1 MANLDQ
7 KRQHQGH
14 LMHPIPYGV
23 PMDAAANPW
32 LALDGELREQ
42 GKRAPLAPPVRA
54 VVCVTVHVDGPAVE
68 VGRKQLPVGP
78 HTAGRYAI
86 RRGVP
91 RHLEI
96 LARHRVPA
104 TFFACG
110 YDVEHY
116 PAIFHDILA
125 AGHEIAAHGYLH
137 EAWDLGDD
145 EPAVLEKTHRIIQ
158 RELGVTPVGWCSP
171 SGRKSHRSLPTLRR
185 LGYCYDASEKDR
197 DRPYMAQ
204 ALDAADD
211 FVMLP
216 NNTVS
221 LDDYPFY
228 FTGHSLAAEA
238 CENWIE
244 EFEALRQ
251 GEGYV
256 HLTVHPKAAGGSGTP
271 ARAAAFE
278 RFLAH
283 VSSQPD
289 VHCMTLEALARH
301 CLAHPDAWRTE

>member
-1 MANLDQ
+1 MQA
-7 KRQHQGH
+7 
-14 LMHPIPYGV
+14 IPYGV
-23 PMDAAANPW
+23 PLDAVANPW
-32 LALDGELREQ
+32 LALDHELRAE
-42 GKRAPLAPPVRA
+42 GRRAPSAPPVRA

-68 VGRKQLPVGP
+68 VGRKQFPGAGI

-96 LARHRVPA
+96 LARHAMPA

-116 PAIFHDILA
+116 PDTFRAILA

-137 EAWDLGDD
+137 EAWDLGED
-145 EPAVLEKTHRIIQ
+145 EPALLEKTHTLIQ
-158 RELGVTPVGWCSP
+158 RQLGVTPVGWCSP
-171 SGRKSHRSLPTLRR
+171 SGRKSHRTLPTLRR

-197 DRPYMAQ
+197 DRPYLPAEGG
-204 ALDAADD
+204 DG

-238 CENWIE
+238 CDNWIE

-251 GEGYV
+251 AEGYI

-271 ARAAAFE
+271 ARAAAMD
-278 RFLAH
+278 RFLAY
-283 VSSQPD
+283 VGAQPD
-289 VHCMTLEALARH
+289 VHCMTLAALARH
-301 CLAHPDAWRTE
+301 CLAHPAAWRTA

>member
-1 MANLDQ
+1 MQA
-7 KRQHQGH
+7 
-14 LMHPIPYGV
+14 IPYGV
-23 PMDAAANPW
+23 PLDAAANPW
-32 LALDGELREQ
+32 LALDHELRAE
-42 GKRAPLAPPVRA
+42 GRRAPSAPPVRA

-68 VGRKQLPVGP
+68 VGRKQFPSAGI

-96 LARHRVPA
+96 LARHAMPA

-116 PAIFHDILA
+116 PDTFRAILA

-137 EAWDLGDD
+137 EAWDLGED
-145 EPAVLEKTHRIIQ
+145 EPALLEKTHTLIQ
-158 RELGVTPVGWCSP
+158 RQLGVTPVGWCSP
-171 SGRKSHRSLPTLRR
+171 SGRKSHRTLPTLCR

-197 DRPYMAQ
+197 DRPYLPAEGG
-204 ALDAADD
+204 DG

-238 CENWIE
+238 CDNWIE

-251 GEGYV
+251 AEGYI

-271 ARAAAFE
+271 ARAAAMD
-278 RFLAH
+278 RFLAY
-283 VSSQPD
+283 VGAQPD
-289 VHCMTLEALARH
+289 VHCMTLAALARH
-301 CLAHPDAWRTE
+301 CLAHPAAWRTA

>member
-1 MANLDQ
+1 MQ
-7 KRQHQGH
+7 R
-14 LMHPIPYGV
+14 IPYGV
-23 PMDAAANPW
+23 PPDAYPNPW
-32 LALDGELREQ
+32 LPLDRELRAR
-42 GKRAPLAPPVRA
+42 GRRGADAPPVRA
-54 VVCVTVHVDGPAVE
+54 VLCVTVHVDGPAVE
-68 VGRKQLPVGP
+68 VGRKQFPAGP

-96 LARHRVPA
+96 LARHRMPA

-116 PAIFHDILA
+116 PAVFRDILA

-137 EAWDLGDD
+137 EAWDLGED
-145 EPAVLEKTHRIIQ
+145 EPALLEKTHRIIQ

-171 SGRKSHRSLPTLRR
+171 SGRKSHRTLPALRR
-185 LGYCYDASEKDR
+185 LGYCYDASEKDQ
-197 DRPYMAQ
+197 DRPYLPEGGAT
-204 ALDAADD
+204 DD

-238 CENWIE
+238 CDNWKQ
-244 EFEALRQ
+244 EFEALRRA
-251 GEGYV
+251 EGYV

-271 ARAAAFE
+271 ARAAALD

-283 VSSQPD
+283 AAAQPD
-289 VHCMTLEALARH
+289 VHVMTLEALARH
-301 CLAHPDAWRTE
+301 CLARPDAWRSA

>member
-1 MANLDQ
+1 MQ
-7 KRQHQGH
+7 R
-14 LMHPIPYGV
+14 IPYGV
-23 PMDAAANPW
+23 PLDARSNPW
-32 LALDGELREQ
+32 LPLDRELRAQ
-42 GKRAPLAPPVRA
+42 GLRAAGAVPVRA

-68 VGRKQLPVGP
+68 VGRKQFPAGP

-96 LARHRVPA
+96 LARHGMPA

-110 YDVEHY
+110 YDVERY
-116 PAIFHDILA
+116 PATFHDILQ

-137 EAWDLGDD
+137 EAWDLGED
-145 EPAVLEKTHRIIQ
+145 EPALLEQTHRIIQ

-171 SGRKSHRSLPTLRR
+171 SGRKSHRTLPALRR
-185 LGYCYDASEKDR
+185 LGYCYDASEKDQ
-197 DRPYMAQ
+197 DRPYLPA
-204 ALDAADD
+204 DAAD
-211 FVMLP
+211 FIMLP

-228 FTGHSLAAEA
+228 FSGHSLAAEA
-238 CENWIE
+238 YDNWVQ

-251 GEGYV
+251 AEGYV

-271 ARAAAFE
+271 ARAAALD
-278 RFLAH
+278 RFLAYLAA
-283 VSSQPD
+283 QPD
-289 VHCMTLEALARH
+289 VHVMTLAALAHH
-301 CLAHPDAWRTE
+301 CLARPDAWRSA

>member
-1 MANLDQ
+1 MQA
-7 KRQHQGH
+7 
-14 LMHPIPYGV
+14 IPYGV
-23 PMDAAANPW
+23 PLDAAANPW
-32 LALDGELREQ
+32 LALDHELRAE
-42 GKRAPLAPPVRA
+42 GRRAPSAPPVRA

-68 VGRKQLPVGP
+68 VGRKQFPGAGI

-96 LARHRVPA
+96 LARHAMPA

-116 PAIFHDILA
+116 PDTFRAILA
-125 AGHEIAAHGYLH
+125 AGHEVAAHGYLH
-137 EAWDLGDD
+137 EAWDLAED
-145 EPAVLEKTHRIIQ
+145 EPALLEKTHTLIQ
-158 RELGVTPVGWCSP
+158 RQLGVTPVGWCSP
-171 SGRKSHRSLPTLRR
+171 SGRKSHRTLPTLRL

-197 DRPYMAQ
+197 DRPYLPAEGG
-204 ALDAADD
+204 DG

-238 CENWIE
+238 CDNWIE

-251 GEGYV
+251 AEGYI

-271 ARAAAFE
+271 ARAAAMD
-278 RFLAH
+278 RFLAY
-283 VSSQPD
+283 VGAQPD
-289 VHCMTLEALARH
+289 VHCMTLAALARH
-301 CLAHPDAWRTE
+301 CLAHPAAWRTA

>member
-1 MANLDQ
+1 MQA
-7 KRQHQGH
+7 
-14 LMHPIPYGV
+14 IPYGV
-23 PMDAAANPW
+23 PLDAAANPW
-32 LALDGELREQ
+32 LALDHELRAE
-42 GKRAPLAPPVRA
+42 GRRAPSAPPVRA

-68 VGRKQLPVGP
+68 VGRKQFPSAGI

-96 LARHRVPA
+96 LARHAMPA

-116 PAIFHDILA
+116 PDTFRAILA

-137 EAWDLGDD
+137 EAWDLGED
-145 EPAVLEKTHRIIQ
+145 EPALLEKTHTLIQ
-158 RELGVTPVGWCSP
+158 RQLGVTPVGWCSP
-171 SGRKSHRSLPTLRR
+171 SGRKSHRTLPTLRR

-197 DRPYMAQ
+197 DRPY
-204 ALDAADD
+204 LPADGD
-211 FVMLP
+211 DGFVMLP

-238 CENWIE
+238 CDNWIE

-251 GEGYV
+251 AEGYI

-271 ARAAAFE
+271 ARAAAMD
-278 RFLAH
+278 RFLAY
-283 VSSQPD
+283 VGAQPD
-289 VHCMTLEALARH
+289 VHCMTLAALARH
-301 CLAHPDAWRTE
+301 CLAHPAAWRTA

>member
-1 MANLDQ
+1 MQA
-7 KRQHQGH
+7 
-14 LMHPIPYGV
+14 IPYGV
-23 PMDAAANPW
+23 PPDADANPW
-32 LALDGELREQ
+32 LPLNRELRAQ
-42 GKRAPLAPPVRA
+42 GLRAAHAAPVRA

-68 VGRKQLPVGP
+68 VGRKQFPAGP

-96 LARHRVPA
+96 LARHGMPA

-110 YDVEHY
+110 YDVEHH
-116 PAIFHDILA
+116 PAVFHAILA

-137 EAWDLGDD
+137 EAWDLGDE
-145 EPAVLEKTHRIIQ
+145 EPALLEKTHRIIQ

-171 SGRKSHRSLPTLRR
+171 SGRKSHRTLPMLRK
-185 LGYCYDASEKDR
+185 LGYRYDASEKDQ
-197 DRPYMAQ
+197 DRPY
-204 ALDAADD
+204 LPGGGDGAAD
-211 FVMLP
+211 FIMLP

-238 CENWIE
+238 YDNWVQ

-251 GEGYV
+251 AEGYV

-271 ARAAAFE
+271 ARAAALD

-283 VSSQPD
+283 LAAQPD
-289 VHCMTLEALARH
+289 VHVMTLQALASH
-301 CLAHPDAWRTE
+301 CLAHPENWSNA

>member
-1 MANLDQ
+1 MQ
-7 KRQHQGH
+7 R
-14 LMHPIPYGV
+14 IPYGV
-23 PMDAAANPW
+23 PLDAGSNPW
-32 LALDGELREQ
+32 LPLDRELRSQ
-42 GKRAPLAPPVRA
+42 GLRAANAAPVRA

-68 VGRKQLPVGP
+68 VGRKQFPAGP

-91 RHLEI
+91 RHLDI
-96 LARHRVPA
+96 LARHGMPA

-116 PAIFHDILA
+116 PATFRRILE

-137 EAWDLGDD
+137 EAWDLGED
-145 EPAVLEKTHRIIQ
+145 EPALLEKTHRIIQ

-171 SGRKSHRSLPTLRR
+171 SGRKSHRTLPALQR
-185 LGYCYDASEKDR
+185 LGYCYDASEKDQ
-197 DRPYMAQ
+197 DRPYLPAG
-204 ALDAADD
+204 AAD
-211 FVMLP
+211 FIMLP

-228 FTGHSLAAEA
+228 FSGHSLAAEA
-238 CENWIE
+238 YDNWVQ

-251 GEGYV
+251 AEGYV

-271 ARAAAFE
+271 ARAAALD
-278 RFLAH
+278 RYLAYLAA
-283 VSSQPD
+283 QPD
-289 VHCMTLEALARH
+289 VHVMTLEALARH
-301 CLAHPDAWRTE
+301 CLARPDAWRNA

>member
-1 MANLDQ
+1 MQA
-7 KRQHQGH
+7 
-14 LMHPIPYGV
+14 IPYGV
-23 PMDAAANPW
+23 PLDAAANPW
-32 LALDGELREQ
+32 LTLDRELRAQ
-42 GKRAPLAPPVRA
+42 GLRANDAPPVRA

-68 VGRKQLPVGP
+68 VGRKQFPAGLY
-78 HTAGRYAI
+78 TAGRYAI

-96 LARHRVPA
+96 LARHAMPA

-110 YDVEHY
+110 YDVEHH
-116 PAIFHDILA
+116 PETFRSILA

-137 EAWDLGDD
+137 EAWDLGED
-145 EPAVLEKTHRIIQ
+145 EPALLEKTHTLIQ
-158 RELGVTPVGWCSP
+158 QQLGVTPVGWCSP
-171 SGRKSHRSLPTLRR
+171 SGRKSHRTLPALRR

-197 DRPYMAQ
+197 DRPY
-204 ALDAADD
+204 LPVDAVTDD

-228 FTGHSLAAEA
+228 FTGHSLASEA
-238 CENWIE
+238 CDNWIE

-251 GEGYV
+251 AEGYI

-271 ARAAAFE
+271 ARAAAMD

-283 VSSQPD
+283 VAAQPD

-301 CLAHPDAWRTE
+301 CLAHPDAWRTA

>member
-1 MANLDQ
+1 MQA
-7 KRQHQGH
+7 
-14 LMHPIPYGV
+14 IPRDV
-23 PMDAAANPW
+23 PLDAAANPW
-32 LALDGELREQ
+32 LALDHELRAQ
-42 GKRAPLAPPVRA
+42 GRRAPSAPPVRA

-68 VGRKQLPVGP
+68 VGRKQFPDAGI

-96 LARHRVPA
+96 LARHALPA

-116 PAIFHDILA
+116 PETFRAILA

-137 EAWDLGDD
+137 EAWDLGED
-145 EPAVLEKTHRIIQ
+145 EPALLEKTHALIQ
-158 RELGVTPVGWCSP
+158 QQLGVTPVGWCSP
-171 SGRKSHRSLPTLRR
+171 SGRKSHRTLPTLRR
-185 LGYCYDASEKDR
+185 LGYRYDASEKDR
-197 DRPYMAQ
+197 DRPYLPAG
-204 ALDAADD
+204 ADD
-211 FVMLP
+211 SFVMLP

-238 CENWIE
+238 CDNWIE

-251 GEGYV
+251 AEGYI

-271 ARAAAFE
+271 ARAAAMD
-278 RFLAH
+278 RFLAY
-283 VSSQPD
+283 VAAQPD

-301 CLAHPDAWRTE
+301 CLAHPAAWRIA

>member
-1 MANLDQ
+1 MQA
-7 KRQHQGH
+7 
-14 LMHPIPYGV
+14 IPYGV
-23 PMDAAANPW
+23 PLDAAANPW
-32 LALDGELREQ
+32 LALDHELRAE
-42 GKRAPLAPPVRA
+42 GRRAPSAPPVRA

-68 VGRKQLPVGP
+68 VGRKQFPGAGI

-96 LARHRVPA
+96 LARHAIPA

-116 PAIFHDILA
+116 PDTFRAILA

-137 EAWDLGDD
+137 EAWDLGED
-145 EPAVLEKTHRIIQ
+145 EPALLEKTHTLIQ
-158 RELGVTPVGWCSP
+158 RQLGVTPVGWCSP
-171 SGRKSHRSLPTLRR
+171 SGRKSHRTLPTLRR

-197 DRPYMAQ
+197 DRPYLPAEGG
-204 ALDAADD
+204 DG

-238 CENWIE
+238 CDNWIE

-251 GEGYV
+251 AEGYI

-271 ARAAAFE
+271 ARAAAMD
-278 RFLAH
+278 RFLAY
-283 VSSQPD
+283 VGAQPD
-289 VHCMTLEALARH
+289 VHCMTLAALARH
-301 CLAHPDAWRTE
+301 CLAHPAAWRTA

>member
-1 MANLDQ
+1 MQA
-7 KRQHQGH
+7 
-14 LMHPIPYGV
+14 IPYGV
-23 PMDAAANPW
+23 PLDAAANPW
-32 LALDGELREQ
+32 LALNHELRAE
-42 GKRAPLAPPVRA
+42 GRRAPSAPPVRA

-68 VGRKQLPVGP
+68 VGRKQFPGAGI

-96 LARHRVPA
+96 LARHAMPA

-116 PAIFHDILA
+116 PDTFRAILA

-137 EAWDLGDD
+137 EAWDLGED
-145 EPAVLEKTHRIIQ
+145 EPALLEKTHTLIQ
-158 RELGVTPVGWCSP
+158 RQLGVTPVGWCSP
-171 SGRKSHRSLPTLRR
+171 SGRKSHRTLPTLRR

-197 DRPYMAQ
+197 DRPYLPAEGG
-204 ALDAADD
+204 DG

-238 CENWIE
+238 CDNWIE

-251 GEGYV
+251 AEGYI

-271 ARAAAFE
+271 ARAAAMD
-278 RFLAH
+278 RFLAY
-283 VSSQPD
+283 VGAQPD
-289 VHCMTLEALARH
+289 VHCMTLAALARH
-301 CLAHPDAWRTE
+301 CLAHPAAWRTA

>member
-1 MANLDQ
+1 MQA
-7 KRQHQGH
+7 
-14 LMHPIPYGV
+14 IPYGV
-23 PMDAAANPW
+23 PLDAAANPW
-32 LALDGELREQ
+32 LALDHELRAE
-42 GKRAPLAPPVRA
+42 GRRAPSAPPVRA

-68 VGRKQLPVGP
+68 VGRKQFPSAGI

-96 LARHRVPA
+96 LARHAMPA

-116 PAIFHDILA
+116 PDTFRAILA

-137 EAWDLGDD
+137 EAWDLGED
-145 EPAVLEKTHRIIQ
+145 EPALLEKTHTLIQ
-158 RELGVTPVGWCSP
+158 RQLGVTPVGWCSP
-171 SGRKSHRSLPTLRR
+171 SGRKSHRTLPTLRR

-197 DRPYMAQ
+197 DRPYLPAEG
-204 ALDAADD
+204 DD
-211 FVMLP
+211 GFVMLP

-238 CENWIE
+238 CDNWIE

-251 GEGYV
+251 AEGYI

-271 ARAAAFE
+271 ARAAAMD
-278 RFLAH
+278 RFLAY
-283 VSSQPD
+283 VGAQPD
-289 VHCMTLEALARH
+289 VHCMTLAALARH
-301 CLAHPDAWRTE
+301 CLAHPAAWRTA

>member
-1 MANLDQ
+1 MQA
-7 KRQHQGH
+7 
-14 LMHPIPYGV
+14 IPYGV
-23 PMDAAANPW
+23 PLDAAANPW
-32 LALDGELREQ
+32 LALDHELRAE
-42 GKRAPLAPPVRA
+42 GRRAPSAPPVRA

-68 VGRKQLPVGP
+68 VGRKQFPGAGI

-96 LARHRVPA
+96 LARHAMPA

-116 PAIFHDILA
+116 PDTFRAILA

-137 EAWDLGDD
+137 EAWDLGED
-145 EPAVLEKTHRIIQ
+145 EPALLEKTHTLIQ
-158 RELGVTPVGWCSP
+158 RQLGVTPVGWCSP
-171 SGRKSHRSLPTLRR
+171 SGRKSHRTLPTLRR
-185 LGYCYDASEKDR
+185 LGYRYDASEKDR
-197 DRPYMAQ
+197 DRPYLPA
-204 ALDAADD
+204 DGDDD

-238 CENWIE
+238 CDNWIE

-251 GEGYV
+251 AEGYI

-271 ARAAAFE
+271 ARAAAMD
-278 RFLAH
+278 RFLAY
-283 VSSQPD
+283 VGAQPD
-289 VHCMTLEALARH
+289 VHCMTLDALARH
-301 CLAHPDAWRTE
+301 CLARPDAWRTA

>member
-1 MANLDQ
+1 MQRLT
-7 KRQHQGH
+7 
-14 LMHPIPYGV
+14 YGV
-23 PMDAAANPW
+23 PLDAQANPW
-32 LALDGELREQ
+32 LPLDGELRAQ
-42 GKRAPLAPPVRA
+42 GLRAPGAATVRA

-68 VGRKQLPVGP
+68 VGRKQFPAGP

-96 LARHRVPA
+96 LARHGMPA
-104 TFFACG
+104 TFFSCG

-116 PAIFHDILA
+116 PATFHDILD

-137 EAWDLGDD
+137 EAWDLGED
-145 EPAVLEKTHRIIQ
+145 EPALLEKTHRIIQ
-158 RELGVTPVGWCSP
+158 RELGVTPAGWCSP
-171 SGRKSHRSLPTLRR
+171 SGRKSHRTLPALRR
-185 LGYCYDASEKDR
+185 LGYCYDASEKDQ
-197 DRPYMAQ
+197 DRPYVP
-204 ALDAADD
+204 ADMTD

-228 FTGHSLAAEA
+228 FSGHSLAAEA
-238 CENWIE
+238 YDNWVQ

-251 GEGYV
+251 AEGYV

-271 ARAAAFE
+271 ARAAALD
-278 RFLAH
+278 RFLAY
-283 VSSQPD
+283 VAAQPD
-289 VHCMTLEALARH
+289 VHVMTLEALARH
-301 CLAHPDAWRTE
+301 CLARPDAWRSA

>member
-1 MANLDQ
+1 
-7 KRQHQGH
+7 
-14 LMHPIPYGV
+14 MHRIPYGI
-23 PMDAAANPW
+23 PLDATQNPW
-32 LALDGELREQ
+32 ATLDGELRAQ
-42 GKRAPLAPPVRA
+42 GLRAATAAPVRA

-68 VGRKQLPVGP
+68 VGRKQFPAGP
-78 HTAGRYAI
+78 CTAGRYAI

-96 LARHRVPA
+96 LARHRMPA

-116 PAIFHDILA
+116 PETFRGILA
-125 AGHEIAAHGYLH
+125 AGHEIAAHGYVH
-137 EAWDLGDD
+137 EAWDLGDE
-145 EPAVLEKTHRIIQ
+145 EPALLETTHRIIQ

-171 SGRKSHRSLPTLRR
+171 SGRKSHRTLPALRA

-197 DRPYMAQ
+197 DRPYLPA
-204 ALDAADD
+204 DEDGAA

-228 FTGHSLAAEA
+228 FSGHSLAAEA
-238 CENWIE
+238 EANWTQ
-244 EFEALRQ
+244 EFNALRQ
-251 GEGYV
+251 AEGYV

-271 ARAAAFE
+271 ARAAALD
-278 RFLAH
+278 RFLAY
-283 VSSQPD
+283 VAAQPD
-289 VHCMTLEALARH
+289 VQVMTLQALARH
-301 CLAHPDAWRTE
+301 CLAHPDNWRLA

>member
-1 MANLDQ
+1 MQA
-7 KRQHQGH
+7 
-14 LMHPIPYGV
+14 IPYGV
-23 PMDAAANPW
+23 PLDAAANPW
-32 LALDGELREQ
+32 LALDRELRAQ
-42 GKRAPLAPPVRA
+42 GLRTNGAPPVRA

-68 VGRKQLPVGP
+68 VGRKQFPAGLY
-78 HTAGRYAI
+78 TAGRYAI

-96 LARHRVPA
+96 LARHAMPA

-116 PAIFHDILA
+116 PETFRAILA

-137 EAWDLGDD
+137 EAWDLGED
-145 EPAVLEKTHRIIQ
+145 EPALLEKTHTLIQ
-158 RELGVTPVGWCSP
+158 QQLGVTPVGWCSP
-171 SGRKSHRSLPTLRR
+171 SGRKSHRTLPALRR

-197 DRPYMAQ
+197 DRPYLPA
-204 ALDAADD
+204 DAVSDD

-228 FTGHSLAAEA
+228 FTGHSLASEA
-238 CENWIE
+238 CDNWIE

-251 GEGYV
+251 AEGYI

-271 ARAAAFE
+271 ARAAAMD

-283 VSSQPD
+283 VAAQPD

-301 CLAHPDAWRTE
+301 CLAHPDAWRTA

>member
-1 MANLDQ
+1 MQA
-7 KRQHQGH
+7 
-14 LMHPIPYGV
+14 IPYGV
-23 PMDAAANPW
+23 PLDAAANPW
-32 LALDGELREQ
+32 LTLDRELRDQ
-42 GKRAPLAPPVRA
+42 GLRAPGAPAVRA

-68 VGRKQLPVGP
+68 VGRKQFPAGL

-91 RHLEI
+91 RHLDI
-96 LARHRVPA
+96 LARHAMPA

-116 PAIFHDILA
+116 PETFRAILA

-137 EAWDLGDD
+137 EAWDLGED
-145 EPAVLEKTHRIIQ
+145 EPALLEKTHTLIQ
-158 RELGVTPVGWCSP
+158 QQLGVTPVGWCSP
-171 SGRKSHRSLPTLRR
+171 SGRKSHRTLPALRR

-197 DRPYMAQ
+197 DRPYLPA
-204 ALDAADD
+204 DAADD
-211 FVMLP
+211 GFVMLP

-238 CENWIE
+238 CDNWIE

-251 GEGYV
+251 AEGYI

-271 ARAAAFE
+271 ARAAAMD

-283 VSSQPD
+283 VAAQAD

>member
-1 MANLDQ
+1 MQA
-7 KRQHQGH
+7 
-14 LMHPIPYGV
+14 IPYGV
-23 PMDAAANPW
+23 PLDAAANPW
-32 LALDGELREQ
+32 LALNHELRAE
-42 GKRAPLAPPVRA
+42 GRRAPSAPPVRA

-68 VGRKQLPVGP
+68 VGRKQFPSAGI

-96 LARHRVPA
+96 LARHAMPA

-116 PAIFHDILA
+116 PDTFRAILA

-137 EAWDLGDD
+137 EAWDLGED
-145 EPAVLEKTHRIIQ
+145 EPALLEKTHTLIQ
-158 RELGVTPVGWCSP
+158 RQLGVTPVGWCSP
-171 SGRKSHRSLPTLRR
+171 SGRKSHRTLPTLRR

-197 DRPYMAQ
+197 DRPYLPAEGG
-204 ALDAADD
+204 DG

-238 CENWIE
+238 CDNWIE

-251 GEGYV
+251 AEGYI

-271 ARAAAFE
+271 ARAAAMD
-278 RFLAH
+278 RFLAY
-283 VSSQPD
+283 VGAQPD
-289 VHCMTLEALARH
+289 VHCMTLAALARH
-301 CLAHPDAWRTE
+301 CLAHPAAWRTA

>member
-1 MANLDQ
+1 MQA
-7 KRQHQGH
+7 
-14 LMHPIPYGV
+14 IPYGV
-23 PMDAAANPW
+23 PLDAAANPW
-32 LALDGELREQ
+32 LALDHELRAE
-42 GKRAPLAPPVRA
+42 GRRAPSAPPVRA

-68 VGRKQLPVGP
+68 VGRKQFPGAGI

-96 LARHRVPA
+96 LARHAMPA

-116 PAIFHDILA
+116 PDTFRAILA

-137 EAWDLGDD
+137 EAWDLGED
-145 EPAVLEKTHRIIQ
+145 EPALLEKTHTLIQ
-158 RELGVTPVGWCSP
+158 RQLGVTPVGWCSP
-171 SGRKSHRSLPTLRR
+171 SGRKSHRTLPTLRR

-197 DRPYMAQ
+197 DRPYLPAEGG
-204 ALDAADD
+204 DG

-238 CENWIE
+238 CDNWIE

-251 GEGYV
+251 AEGYI

-271 ARAAAFE
+271 ARAAAMD
-278 RFLAH
+278 RFLAY
-283 VSSQPD
+283 VGAQPD
-289 VHCMTLEALARH
+289 VHCMTLAALARH
-301 CLAHPDAWRTE
+301 CLTHPAAWRTA

>member
-1 MANLDQ
+1 MQA
-7 KRQHQGH
+7 
-14 LMHPIPYGV
+14 IPYGV
-23 PMDAAANPW
+23 PLDAAANPW
-32 LALDGELREQ
+32 LALDHELRAQ
-42 GKRAPLAPPVRA
+42 GRRAPSAPPVRA

-68 VGRKQLPVGP
+68 VGRKQFPGAGI

-96 LARHRVPA
+96 LARHAMPA

-116 PAIFHDILA
+116 PDTFRAILA

-137 EAWDLGDD
+137 EAWDLGED
-145 EPAVLEKTHRIIQ
+145 EPALLEKTHTLIQ
-158 RELGVTPVGWCSP
+158 RQLGVTPVGWCSP
-171 SGRKSHRSLPTLRR
+171 SGRKSHRTLPTLRR

-197 DRPYMAQ
+197 DRPYLPAEGG
-204 ALDAADD
+204 DG

-238 CENWIE
+238 CDNWIE

-251 GEGYV
+251 AEGYI

-271 ARAAAFE
+271 ARAAAMD
-278 RFLAH
+278 RFLAY
-283 VSSQPD
+283 VGAQPD
-289 VHCMTLEALARH
+289 VHCMTLAALARH
-301 CLAHPDAWRTE
+301 CLAHPAAWRTA

>member
-1 MANLDQ
+1 MQA
-7 KRQHQGH
+7 
-14 LMHPIPYGV
+14 IPYGV
-23 PMDAAANPW
+23 PLDAVANPW
-32 LALDGELREQ
+32 LTLDRELRAQ
-42 GKRAPLAPPVRA
+42 GLRADSAPPVRA

-68 VGRKQLPVGP
+68 VGRKQFPAGLY
-78 HTAGRYAI
+78 TAGRYAI

-91 RHLEI
+91 RHLDI
-96 LARHRVPA
+96 LARHAMPA

-116 PAIFHDILA
+116 PETFRAILA

-137 EAWDLGDD
+137 EAWDLGED
-145 EPAVLEKTHRIIQ
+145 EPALLEKTHALIQ
-158 RELGVTPVGWCSP
+158 QQLGVTPVGWCSP
-171 SGRKSHRSLPTLRR
+171 SGRKSHRTLPVLRR

-197 DRPYMAQ
+197 DRPYLPA
-204 ALDAADD
+204 DSAADD

-238 CENWIE
+238 CDNWIE

-251 GEGYV
+251 AEGYI

-271 ARAAAFE
+271 ARAAAMD

-283 VSSQPD
+283 VAAQPD
-289 VHCMTLEALARH
+289 VHCMTLAALARH